1 MFYILL
7 DVSNAFN
14 STVLS
19 SHENWLIT
27 TELRVLK
34 FDVLLV
40 IHSIKMVNV
49 VLLYFMEKYNPF
61 DMVISSMIIIISH
74 MKS

>member
-1 MFYILL
+1 MFPMHLI
-7 DVSNAFN
+7 
-14 STVLS
+14 VLS
-19 SHENWLIT
+19 CQVMKNWLIT
-27 TELRVLK
+27 AELRVLK

-49 VLLYFMEKYNPF
+49 VLLYFMEKYCPF

>member
-1 MFYILL
+1 M
-7 DVSNAFN
+7 
-14 STVLS
+14 
-19 SHENWLIT
+19 
-27 TELRVLK
+27 LK